1 MSEQETYEKFI
12 EWLGRTWWGLPESD
26 QLMPIIKARY
36 TVKEAEFLT
45 GMPFSGSS
53 LEELA
58 ELKGKDPD
66 ELGSY
71 LDDLA
76 QKGVIFRN
84 QRDDTV
90 RYSLNDSQSFGK
102 LHCHFGTNTSF
113 ASTYFIDCF
122 R

>member
-1 MSEQETYEKFI
+1 MSEQATYEKSI
-12 EWLGRTWWGLPESD
+12 EWLGRTWWGLPESE

-36 TVKEAEFLT
+36 TVEEAKFLT

-66 ELGSY
+66 ELGPY

-76 QKGVIFRN
+76 QKGNCR
-84 QRDDTV
+84 
-90 RYSLNDSQSFGK
+90 S
-102 LHCHFGTNTSF
+102 
-113 ASTYFIDCF
+113 A
-122 R
+122 